1 MGYKYVYP
9 LRSLFRERL
18 IESGLSPESASS
30 YETAVLDPL
39 GSNYPSA
46 KTKWLKLM
54 DGEPLPVEYEYEAR
68 ILEYEREEQTPP
80 VLVANSM
87 ELQILR
93 KLIDIPGPEVSA
105 ALDTIRGIDFIDTN
119 EKVSLLIKFICR

>member
-30 YETAVLDPL
+30 YETAVLDPQ
-39 GSNYPSA
+39 GNNYPSA
-46 KTKWLKLM
+46 KNRWVELM
-54 DGEPLPVEYEYEAR
+54 DGEPLPTKYEYESN
-68 ILEYEREEQTPP
+68 EEALP
-80 VLVANSM
+80 VLVSNSL

-93 KLIDIPGPEVSA
+93 KLIDIPGPKVSA
-105 ALDTIRGIDFIDTN
+105 ALDTIRRIDFIDTN